1 MRDKYPSEEW
11 LKQYRGPVAIILAE
25 DDTIVPAKFGRK
37 LYETYAGPKRLII
50 ADQADHNDLLHS
62 LPASAWQEAL
72 NFLLL

>member
-25 DDTIVPAKFGRK
+25 DDTIVPAKFGQT
-37 LYETYAGPKRLII
+37 LHDSYAGPKKLII